1 MEYLAQFIDNQN
13 RQNAIFGG
21 EQMDLSKLDDA
32 LAQKLFGMLEGEL
45 SPENL
50 CCDGELP
57 HAQVKVKA
65 TLLNGAVRD
74 LEKLGY
80 TQDPP
85 SY

>member
-1 MEYLAQFIDNQN
+1 MKYLTKFVNDKNLWN
-13 RQNAIFGG
+13 KMFGK
-21 EQMDLSKLDDA
+21 ESMDLSKLDNI
-32 LAQKLFGMLEGEL
+32 LAQKLFDMLEGEL

-57 HAQVKVKA
+57 FAQVKVKA
-65 TLLNGAVRD
+65 RLFSCAVKE

-80 TQDPP
+80 SHAM

>member
-1 MEYLAQFIDNQN
+1 MKYLTKFVNEQN
-13 RQNAIFGG
+13 LWNNMFGR
-21 EQMDLSKLDDA
+21 ETMDLSKLDDT
-32 LAQKLFGMLEGEL
+32 LAQKLFNMLEGEL

-57 HAQVKVKA
+57 AAQVKAKA
-65 TLLNGAVRD
+65 RLLNNAVED

-80 TQDPP
+80 SHAI

>member
-1 MEYLAQFIDNQN
+1 MEYLTRFVSEKNLWN
-13 RQNAIFGG
+13 NMFGR
-21 EQMDLSKLDDA
+21 ELIDLSKMDDV

-50 CCDGELP
+50 CCAALVAD
-57 HAQVKVKA
+57 QVKVKA
-65 TLLNGAVRD
+65 RLLAVVKD

-85 SY
+85 NYR